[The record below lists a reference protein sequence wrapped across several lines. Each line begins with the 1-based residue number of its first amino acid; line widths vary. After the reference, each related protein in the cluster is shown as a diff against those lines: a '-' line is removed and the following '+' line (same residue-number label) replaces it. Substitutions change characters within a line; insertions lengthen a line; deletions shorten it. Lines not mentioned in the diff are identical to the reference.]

1 MKNLLL
7 LIIAFVSLEDWI
19 YALVVTTQL
28 NTKWEIAL
36 LLCGLGKTITIQGV
50 YLFIFSNLRKWF

>member
-36 LLCGLGKTITIQGV
+36 LLCGLGKTIIIQGV

>member
-28 NTKWEIAL
+28 NTKWEITL
-36 LLCGLGKTITIQGV
+36 LLCGLGKTIIIQGV

>member
-7 LIIAFVSLEDWI
+7 LIIAFLSLEDWI

-36 LLCGLGKTITIQGV
+36 LLCGLGKTIIIQGV